1 MIPADSRREQEI
13 KDKYQCSFDDGF
25 DEVHDLSVRG
35 LKCNLL
41 GRLIKLRGTIT
52 RTSEVRPELKIGVF
66 KCRNCGKLSKPIV
79 QQFKYTEPKKCT
91 TENCDKGSWELEMSQ
106 CEFADFQK
114 IRMQEDPTKIPPGA
128 MPRSIDVILRNDFT
142 EKGQPGDI
150 CQIIGYL
157 CVLPELSSML
167 KPGEKTQL
175 TTRSI

>member
-1 MIPADSRREQEI
+1 
-13 KDKYQCSFDDGF
+13 
-25 DEVHDLSVRG
+25 
-35 LKCNLL
+35 
-41 GRLIKLRGTIT
+41 
-52 RTSEVRPELKIGVF
+52 
-66 KCRNCGKLSKPIV
+66 
-79 QQFKYTEPKKCT
+79 
-91 TENCDKGSWELEMSQ
+91 MSQ

-150 CQIIGYL
+150 CEIIGYL